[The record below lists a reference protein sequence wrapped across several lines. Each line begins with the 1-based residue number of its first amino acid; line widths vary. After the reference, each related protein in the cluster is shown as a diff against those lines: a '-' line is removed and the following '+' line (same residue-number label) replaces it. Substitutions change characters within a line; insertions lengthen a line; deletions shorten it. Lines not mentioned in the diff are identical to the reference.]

1 MMGSRIALCEIL
13 PIRNAKL
20 AARFVTDAF
29 KLRDTLLGISNLSHG
44 NGNIYDGFSR

>member
-13 PIRNAKL
+13 PTRNAKL

-29 KLRDTLLGISNLSHG
+29 KLRDTLPGIGNLSHG